1 MSMKLPTA
9 VALGM
14 AAGLL
19 LLACQAAPTPTPT
32 PAAAAAVDLVLVAD
46 TVQGPAN
53 LTPEE
58 KASGAICVQ
67 KNRFGKN
74 EEIVWR
80 VRVVDPATGEAMD
93 DQALSSL
100 VVRLPDQ
107 ELELHYGGH
116 PRTDPVDFFW
126 ATSFD
131 IPENY
136 PTGLLAYTIEATA
149 ADGRTGTY
157 NQFGVATA
165 QLQVT
170 DAVRPIITP
179 APSPTS

>member
-1 MSMKLPTA
+1 
-9 VALGM
+9 VARGIVLGV

-19 LLACQAAPTPTPT
+19 LAACQTAATPT
-32 PAAAAAVDLVLVAD
+32 PAPAEPVDLILVAD

-58 KASGAICVQ
+58 KASGAVCVQ

-80 VRVVDPATGEAMD
+80 VRVVDPATGDAMD

-100 VVRLPDQ
+100 VVHLPDQ
-107 ELELHYGGH
+107 DLALHYGGH
-116 PRTDPVDFFW
+116 PRDNPVDFFW
-126 ATSFD
+126 TTGFD
-131 IPENY
+131 VPETY
-136 PTGLLAYTIEATA
+136 PTGLLGYTIEATA

-157 NQFGVATA
+157 NQFGVGAA

-170 DAVRPIITP
+170 DEVRPVITP
-179 APSPTS
+179 APSPTT